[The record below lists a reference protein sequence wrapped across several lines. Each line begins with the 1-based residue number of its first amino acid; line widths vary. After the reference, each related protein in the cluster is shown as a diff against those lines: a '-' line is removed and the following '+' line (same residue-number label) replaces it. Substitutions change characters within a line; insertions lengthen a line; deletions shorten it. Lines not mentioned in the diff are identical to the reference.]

1 MSGSTSTT
9 FIDGPALF
17 GGLATRIAEI
27 TGSGP
32 VITDIITAA
41 LIMAS
46 FFLLARILRILVT
59 NVLPRLVSKTE
70 TTLDDEI
77 IKAVKGPAEWLMI
90 ALGCYLALQVIGP
103 YTGNLNIYLD
113 RLLLVT
119 LIFILAYLVANL
131 INGLLNWYKN
141 DMMKKLDTD
150 LDDLLIPFVEKIIG
164 AVIAVIAIV
173 MALDQ
178 LNIVEITPLIT
189 GLGVLGVAVALAA
202 QQFLSDFFG
211 AISIMADRPYK
222 VGDRVRIEGIT
233 AGDVTEI
240 GLRSTRLR
248 TMDNRI
254 IIVPN
259 AKVSKSKVV
268 NLSVPDAQIY
278 FPIKVGVSYDADVD
292 KAARIMEEIALS
304 TEGVVASPQPQVY
317 VTELG
322 SFAVKLAMFPYANSY
337 RLDWE
342 VPDRIYRN
350 IVKRFAA
357 EGIEIPTPTTNVLVR
372 REGLP
377 ATFTVPVL
385 PPQANKKA

>member
-9 FIDGPALF
+9 FLDGSAMF
-17 GGLATRIAEI
+17 EGLESRIMEI
-27 TGSGP
+27 TGFSPTVTG
-32 VITDIITAA
+32 IITAA
-41 LIMAS
+41 LILAF
-46 FFLLARILRILVT
+46 FFLLARTVRILVT
-59 NVLPRLVSKTE
+59 NVLPRLVAKTE

-77 IKAVKGPAEWLMI
+77 IKAVNGPAQWLII
-90 ALGCYLALQVIGP
+90 ALGTYLAIQVIGE
-103 YTGNLNIYLD
+103 YTGFMNVYLD
-113 RLLLVT
+113 KLLLVV
-119 LIFILAYLVANL
+119 LIFILAYLASNL

-141 DMMKKLDTD
+141 DIMKRLDTE
-150 LDDLLIPFVEKIIG
+150 LDDMLIPFIEKIIG
-164 AVIAVIAIV
+164 AAIAVIAII

-211 AISIMADRPYK
+211 AVSIMADKPYK
-222 VGDRVRIEGIT
+222 VGDRVRIEGIDT
-233 AGDVTEI
+233 GDVIEI
-240 GLRSTRLR
+240 GLRSTKLR

-259 AKVSKSKVV
+259 AKVSKSKVINMAVPDGQV
-268 NLSVPDAQIY
+268 NLK
-278 FPIKVGVSYDADVD
+278 IKVGVSYDADVD

-304 TEGVVASPQPQVY
+304 TEGVVGKPEPKVY
-317 VTELG
+317 VTEFG
-322 SFAVKLAMFPYANSY
+322 TFAVKLVMFPYVNSY

-357 EGIEIPTPTTNVLVR
+357 EGIEIPTPITNVVVK
-372 REGLP
+372 RETLP
-377 ATFTVPVL
+377 ATFTVPTL

>member
-17 GGLATRIAEI
+17 GGIESRIMEI
-27 TGSGP
+27 TGFSP
-32 VITDIITAA
+32 TVTDIITAA
-41 LIMAS
+41 LILA
-46 FFLLARILRILVT
+46 FFFVLARVVHILVT
-59 NVLPRLVSKTE
+59 NALPRLVTKTE

-77 IKAVKGPAEWLMI
+77 IKAVNGPAQWLMI
-90 ALGCYLALQVIGP
+90 SMGTYLAIQVIGG
-103 YTGNLNIYLD
+103 YTGFLNAYLD
-113 RLLLVT
+113 RLFLVA
-119 LIFILAYLVANL
+119 LIFLLAYQVSNL

-141 DMMKKLDTD
+141 DVMKKLDTD

-164 AVIAVIAIV
+164 VVIAVIAII

-211 AISIMADRPYK
+211 AVSIMADRPYNI
-222 VGDRVRIEGIT
+222 GDRVRIEGIET
-233 AGDVTEI
+233 GDVVEI
-240 GLRSTRLR
+240 GLRSTKLR

-254 IIVPN
+254 VIVPN

-268 NLSVPDAQIY
+268 NLAMPGAQVYI
-278 FPIKVGVSYDADVD
+278 PIRVGVAYDADVD
-292 KAARIMEEIALS
+292 KAARIIEEIALS
-304 TEGVVASPQPQVY
+304 TEGVVEKPQPKAY

-322 SFAVKLAMFPYANSY
+322 SFAVKLVMFPYVNSY
-337 RLDWE
+337 RLEWE

-357 EGIEIPTPTTNVLVR
+357 EGIEIPTPITNVLVK
-372 REGLP
+372 REALP

-385 PPQANKKA
+385 PPQADKKV